1 MTEPKKRSR
10 RPPLGETARDLEK
23 NVREIIDYLNEEV
36 VPVARTHSTRALRV
50 AARKLSALADYMEEH
65 KK

>member
-1 MTEPKKRSR
+1 M
-10 RPPLGETARDLEK
+10 PLKDAARDLEK
-23 NVREIIDYLNEEV
+23 NVREIIEYLNEEV
-36 VPVARTHSTRALRV
+36 VPVARTHSTQALRV